1 MDRATPNLPSA
12 DFERTARF
20 YGALGFA
27 PGYREAGWMMLERGG
42 VTLEFFRHAE
52 LDPDGTLVRL
62 DPELKVE
69 ARTSD
74 RKKCLTA
81 SR

>member
-1 MDRATPNLPSA
+1 MR
-12 DFERTARF
+12 
-20 YGALGFA
+20 
-27 PGYREAGWMMLERGG
+27 LERGG